1 MDVLTHTLNISFKRY
16 GLVFKACVTAF
27 SRQRIAD
34 IYWVKSVTEV
44 MQALQLELELF
55 PEVTPPLE
63 LKNKTFSSS
72 KKKLTRTKILTVTI

>member
-16 GLVFKACVTAF
+16 GLVFKACVTAC

-44 MQALQLELELF
+44 MPVLQLELQLF
-55 PEVTPPLE
+55 PPLE
-63 LKNKTFSSS
+63 LKSKTFNSS